1 MFRPVIFSF
10 SSSKI
15 ISFSLF
21 FSFFKIGTTLADTKT
36 KYALYYSTCSV
47 TSFRNGSII
56 SIFVLGFTRY
66 QNVTRLS
73 SYLNRT
79 LVGKT
84 LFGGSIVSIKLNT
97 NTSGNSTE
105 DSDDDKPSS
114 GKFIMTEQTT
124 VNDQQEPSRTTYTT
138 VTYTKLDTGLS
149 ITISETITITN
160 ANDKSPIHN
169 KNYEL
174 ILVPSIENTKTI
186 VVPTGETNDRS
197 TSSQISPPLPPPPPL
212 LPPPPPPT
220 TTAAAAATITT
231 TRADKSPSHHQFL
244 HPPRH
249 AKESNFAYIDE
260 SSDDRT
266 FSSGDGII

>member
-1 MFRPVIFSF
+1 M
-10 SSSKI
+10 
-15 ISFSLF
+15 
-21 FSFFKIGTTLADTKT
+21 
-36 KYALYYSTCSV
+36 
-47 TSFRNGSII
+47 
-56 SIFVLGFTRY
+56 
-66 QNVTRLS
+66 
-73 SYLNRT
+73 
-79 LVGKT
+79 
-84 LFGGSIVSIKLNT
+84 
-97 NTSGNSTE
+97 
-105 DSDDDKPSS
+105 
-114 GKFIMTEQTT
+114 
-124 VNDQQEPSRTTYTT
+124 
-138 VTYTKLDTGLS
+138 
-149 ITISETITITN
+149 
-160 ANDKSPIHN
+160 
-169 KNYEL
+169 